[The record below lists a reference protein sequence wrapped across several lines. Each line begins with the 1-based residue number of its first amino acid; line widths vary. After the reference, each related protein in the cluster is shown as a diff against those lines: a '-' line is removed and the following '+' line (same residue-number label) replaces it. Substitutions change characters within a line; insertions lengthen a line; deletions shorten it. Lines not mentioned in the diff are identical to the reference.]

1 MADKRRQNEASL
13 KNLEKGNK
21 FSKDYQPSGK
31 NKSAGKLKASAE
43 RKEIEKSAQ
52 ILERLLSKTIV
63 NNQTGEEITQKE
75 AMLLTL
81 LGKAIKEKDL
91 KAMEMILKIIG
102 DMDSKL
108 LLENKNINITV
119 ADAKH
124 KQMLEDL

>member
-1 MADKRRQNEASL
+1 MAKKRPINEQDKINFS
-13 KNLEKGNK
+13 KGKK
-21 FSKDYQPSGK
+21 FSKEYQPSGE